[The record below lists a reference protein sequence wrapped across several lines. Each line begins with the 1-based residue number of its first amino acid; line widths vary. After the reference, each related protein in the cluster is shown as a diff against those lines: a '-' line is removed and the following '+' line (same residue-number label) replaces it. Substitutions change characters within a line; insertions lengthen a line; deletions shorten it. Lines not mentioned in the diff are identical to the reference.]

1 MLNIYLSMM
10 KRLILLLA
18 CALVFACNSH
28 SKYPQAENALD
39 AGREFIDGFLKGDTR
54 KASAYMIQDDENRE
68 LLERLHRQLKTRNHE
83 DQQGYKESSI
93 IIGDVDN
100 VNENEVIIQY
110 QSSYDRTGRKIKVV
124 RHKGVWLV
132 DLKYTV
138 NPNM

>member
-28 SKYPQAENALD
+28 SKYPKAENALD

-68 LLERLHRQLKTRNHE
+68 LLERLHRQLKSRNHE

-110 QSSYDRTGRKIKVV
+110 QSSYDRTGRKIKVIN
-124 RHKGVWLV
+124 HKGVWLV

>member
-18 CALVFACNSH
+18 CALVFACNSQ
-28 SKYPQAENALD
+28 SKYPKAENALD

-68 LLERLHRQLKTRNHE
+68 LLERLHRQLKSRNHE

-93 IIGDVDN
+93 IIGDVDI

-110 QSSYDRTGRKIKVV
+110 QSSYDRTGRKIKVIN
-124 RHKGVWLV
+124 HKGVWLV